1 MAELLASKVVVFEE
15 EPRVRA
21 IPAAPTSV
29 AGAVGVTQRGPID
42 SPVLCLSF
50 EDFQRT
56 FGGFT
61 QDSDLAL
68 AAMSFFENGGSRLWV
83 VRTVHHTYPD
93 DRASQTALK
102 ASGVLTVPG
111 GATPARVAAGAAGP
125 FYLHPGAKLVAR
137 VNGGPDAEAVFEAAA
152 ANVNTGVGEPFAVQ
166 DGMSLR
172 VRIDGEEGP
181 REQNVLFFAAQF
193 VDITQATAAEV
204 AAAING
210 GLRGG
215 WALLDGVAGDRVRV
229 WSDRVG
235 TGSKLQFL
243 AGGANDVLQFPTNE
257 IVGTGNVA
265 DIHAVTKD
273 EFEAVVEAAFPALR
287 VEHTA
292 EGRPE
297 LVTTGTGPAASVQV
311 RAATDGAFGFD
322 TSLHTGT
329 SNAPRDL
336 ARIEGRDHGAYANLL
351 EVRVSDASSFADG
364 EFNLAVIQDGVYRE
378 SFPNLS
384 MDPDA
389 ERHLERVVNDDRT
402 GSRLIR
408 VEDLGLADHP
418 RPPNQT
424 ADLAG
429 GSDGLAGLDDADFI
443 GSIGGNG
450 PTGMWALFAVQ
461 DLSLLMV
468 PGRGTPAVH
477 DEMLAFCEHAR
488 QGEVFAVLD
497 PPRGTGPEGIVVYVE
512 TTAHLLGSSE
522 YGAIYWPWVKVLNP
536 AKSVFGSR
544 EQVVVPPSGAVCGV
558 FARADAARP
567 GGVYD
572 PPAGIERGR
581 LVGVLG
587 FEDEAVLSEPVRD
600 WVYPKRINPLTTGPG
615 LPRFIDGSRTLKANG
630 NFPYVG
636 ERRGV
641 IFIERS
647 LKQGLQFARH
657 QNNTESLRAAV
668 RRTITSFLLQQMN
681 VGAFRSRDPETA
693 FFVDVSDELNP
704 PSEVFAG
711 RLNARVGLATNK
723 PAEWVIIA
731 ISQDTRALEAEL
743 AGATA

>member
-42 SPVLCLSF
+42 TPVLCLSF

-68 AAMSFFENGGSRLWV
+68 AAMGFFENGGSRLWV
-83 VRTVHHTYPD
+83 VRTVHHTSPSGH
-93 DRASQTALK
+93 AALQ
-102 ASGVLTVPG
+102 ASGVLTRPG
-111 GATPARVAAGAAGP
+111 GATPARVAGSAAPP
-125 FYLHPGAKLVAR
+125 FYLHPGAKLVVS
-137 VNGGPDAEAVFEAAA
+137 VNDGPDAEAVFEAGA
-152 ANVNTGVGEPFAVQ
+152 ANVNTGVGEPFALA

-181 REQNVLFFAAQF
+181 REQNVLFFEAQF
-193 VDITQATAAEV
+193 ADITQATAAEV
-204 AAAING
+204 TAAING

-215 WALLDGVAGDRVRV
+215 WALIDGLAGDHVRV
-229 WSDRVG
+229 WSDRQG

-257 IVGTGNVA
+257 VVGTGNVA
-265 DIHAVTKD
+265 DIRAVTVE
-273 EFEAVVEAAFPALR
+273 EFETIVESAIAGLH
-287 VEHTA
+287 VEVA
-292 EGRPE
+292 SEDRPE
-297 LVTTGTGPAASVQV
+297 LVTDTTGPDASLQV
-311 RAATDGAFGFD
+311 REASDAAFGFD
-322 TSLHTGT
+322 TNPHSGSSTAPQDLVSLAGK
-329 SNAPRDL
+329 DY
-336 ARIEGRDHGAYANLL
+336 GAYANLL
-351 EVRVSDASSFADG
+351 EVHVLDASSRDDD
-364 EFNLAVIQDGVYRE
+364 EFNLAVVQDGVYRE

-384 MDPDA
+384 MDPDV
-389 ERHLERVVNDDRT
+389 ERYVERVVNDDRS

-408 VEDLGLADHP
+408 VTDALIADHP

-429 GSDGLAGLDDADFI
+429 GDDGLYGLDDADFI
-443 GSIGGNG
+443 GGAADDGL
-450 PTGMWALFAVQ
+450 TGLGTLWAVQ

-477 DEMLAFCEHAR
+477 DAMLSFCEHTR

-497 PPRGTGPEGIVVYVE
+497 PPRNAAGPTGVVEYVAS
-512 TTAHLLGSSE
+512 TAQLLGASE
-522 YGAIYWPWVKVLNP
+522 YGALYWPWVKVLNP
-536 AKSVFGSR
+536 SKSVFGSR
-544 EQVVVPPSGAVCGV
+544 EQIEAPPSGVVCGV
-558 FARADAARP
+558 YARTDAARP

-572 PPAGIERGR
+572 SPAGIEKGR

-587 FEDEAVLSEPVRD
+587 FADESVLIEPVRD
-600 WVYPKRINPLTTGPG
+600 WVYPKRVNPLTTGPG

-668 RRTITSFLLQQMN
+668 RRTITMFLLQQMN
-681 VGAFRSRDPETA
+681 LGAFRSRDPETA

-711 RLNARVGLATNK
+711 RLHARVGLATNK

-743 AGATA
+743 AGAGA